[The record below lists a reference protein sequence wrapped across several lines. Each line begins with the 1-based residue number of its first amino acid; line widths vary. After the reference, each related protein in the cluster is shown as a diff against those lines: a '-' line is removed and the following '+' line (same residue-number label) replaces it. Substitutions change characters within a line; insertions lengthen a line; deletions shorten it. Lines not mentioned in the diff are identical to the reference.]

1 MYYSKTLKQ
10 FLAGIKPEVKNDA
23 DEKKEK
29 ELIKRTL
36 LGHKKWTTEK
46 QLHLKLIKL
55 FSKNFNQRE
64 KQNLSMT
71 TLTNW

>member
-1 MYYSKTLKQ
+1 MIDDVEDVAKATLCIILKTLKQ

-36 LGHKKWTTEK
+36 LLEYLGHKNEP
-46 QLHLKLIKL
+46 
-55 FSKNFNQRE
+55 QR
-64 KQNLSMT
+64 N
-71 TLTNW
+71 NYI